1 MQLIVSVFPIKIQ
14 SPQYLKSEKY
24 KFSIF
29 LLPSFSFIFQFLF
42 LFVSLPKFILILYTM
57 FSLFQP
63 HVSRNSCKSH
73 LASID
78 WYPWKSLSF
87 VPSSVSSLCQRTSR
101 CRNPRLTT
109 TGDYHWSDNFRKST
123 ELISRRWGQ
132 WQGEGWFPLDFL

>member
-1 MQLIVSVFPIKIQ
+1 MQLIISVFPIKIQ
-14 SPQYLKSEKY
+14 SPQYLKQAK
-24 KFSIF
+24 SIN
-29 LLPSFSFIFQFLF
+29 FQFFYFLPFRLF
-42 LFVSLPKFILILYTM
+42 FNFCSYSFPKFILILYTM

-78 WYPWKSLSF
+78 WYSWKSLSF

>member
-14 SPQYLKSEKY
+14 SPQYLKQAK
-24 KFSIF
+24 SINFQFFYF
-29 LLPSFSFIFQFLF
+29 LSFRLFFNFCSYSFLF
-42 LFVSLPKFILILYTM
+42 LNLSSFYILCSLTRIMQQLQESSGF
-57 FSLFQP
+57 
-63 HVSRNSCKSH
+63 
-73 LASID
+73 D
-78 WYPWKSLSF
+78 PWKSLSF
-87 VPSSVSSLCQRTSR
+87 VPSSVVSSLCQRTSR